1 MIDTSRSLLTPAFYM
16 ARVEDAE
23 YVRGDVQKS
32 PATGG
37 SRSSELSLNLTARVF
52 MNDDDGPLLIIA
64 ARLRNT
70 RNRGSRYSQLL
81 KALGIPYT
89 PPGELDPAVL
99 TGKLLYVR
107 VEHAIHP
114 ALGIHLIAAE
124 MHPVPVGTTVP
135 SIAATLS

>member
-1 MIDTSRSLLTPAFYM
+1 MIDASRPLLTPAFYT
-16 ARVEDAE
+16 ARVEAAE

-32 PATGG
+32 PATDGA
-37 SRSSELSLNLTARVF
+37 RSSELSLNLTARVL
-52 MNDDDGPLLIIA
+52 MSDDRGPLLIIA

-89 PPGELDPAVL
+89 PPGELDPATL
-99 TGKLLYVR
+99 TGTLLYVR

-124 MHPVPVGTTVP
+124 MHPVPVGTTVS
-135 SIAATLS
+135 SIVATFN